1 MKEEEEE
8 EEATTTIRSDYPH
21 VIKLKL
27 EKKLMRVP
35 TSKIWSRPQRFQDIE
50 SMYVF
55 TSFLSAFFFV
65 FLFFFSFSSLLI
77 KSNS

>member
-1 MKEEEEE
+1 MEEEEE

-21 VIKLKL
+21 AIKLKL

-35 TSKIWSRPQRFQDIE
+35 TSKIWSRPHRFQDIE

-55 TSFLSAFFFV
+55 TSFLSAFFFCV
-65 FLFFFSFSSLLI
+65 SYFFLFFFSPY
-77 KSNS
+77 